1 MRIHCIEFVFD
12 KRPCRTTFGGTR
24 FDVTAHLEIRT
35 YKPTGSEFI
44 QLSVITSVISSQVD

>member
-1 MRIHCIEFVFD
+1 MRIHSIEFVFD

-35 YKPTGSEFI
+35 YKPTGSDRI
-44 QLSVITSVISSQVD
+44 HSTMCHYLYNIITS